1 MWFYHITQ
9 FSVMR
14 ETLACLWPGT
24 PPLRYRLLH
33 EIHRNWETCMQ
44 LKEKQESLVWFP
56 FSSKIS
62 RFNFPSYQRYL
73 PNSGKRRGRHFLPV
87 CLAAGCCREGSPA
100 IGGYQQELPRGW
112 GAACEPP
119 ASFGHT
125 EQGVWHPS
133 TSQLLITPLTSTTT
147 LILLKKSIILLFLLQ
162 V

>member
-1 MWFYHITQ
+1 MILSHYTIQ
-9 FSVMR
+9 CYERDLGLSV
-14 ETLACLWPGT
+14 T
-24 PPLRYRLLH
+24 RYTSSQIVPAWDSQKLGNLH
-33 EIHRNWETCMQ
+33 AVERA
-44 LKEKQESLVWFP
+44 SLVWFP
-56 FSSKIS
+56 FLSKIS

-87 CLAAGCCREGSPA
+87 CLAAGCCSEGSPA

-147 LILLKKSIILLFLLQ
+147 LILLKKSILLFLLQ